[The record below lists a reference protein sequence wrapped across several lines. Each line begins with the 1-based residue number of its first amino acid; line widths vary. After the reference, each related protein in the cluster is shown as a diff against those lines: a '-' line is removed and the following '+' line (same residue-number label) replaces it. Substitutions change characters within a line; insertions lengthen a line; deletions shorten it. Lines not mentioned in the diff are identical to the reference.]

1 MNQVCYATTPGIP
14 SRLFRALVFLVLGV
28 ALVTVQSISQE
39 ERTVRLFL
47 NILVHQFFISDG
59 QLLA

>member
-1 MNQVCYATTPGIP
+1 MYAIASGNPN
-14 SRLFRALVFLVLGV
+14 RLFRALVFLVLSV
-28 ALVTVQSISQE
+28 ALVTVQSVFEE

-47 NILVHQFFISDG
+47 DILVHQFFISDG